1 MTDKTIDV
9 SKWTD
14 EHSTEANY
22 QGWNLFAI
30 GGNPTRLEIQR
41 VDELEVFESDEDALS
56 FVRAWANM
64 KGSFSTFA
72 IETCNLALELS
83 GQ

>member
-1 MTDKTIDV
+1 MNV

-14 EHSTEANY
+14 AHSEEADY

-30 GGNPTRLEIQR
+30 DGNQSKLEIQK
-41 VDELEVFESDEDALS
+41 VDELEVFESDSDALE
-56 FVRAWANM
+56 FVRAWANATD
-64 KGSFSTFA
+64 SDIDPFA
-72 IETCNLALELS
+72 IETCKLALELS